1 MEAGRGEFVEGE
13 ELLEVA
19 CESVGV
25 LEADG
30 EEGAGFEGLA
40 GEVEEGRGGC
50 GGGEEGGEVE
60 EVFFGGG

>member
-1 MEAGRGEFVEGE
+1 M
-13 ELLEVA
+13 EVA
-19 CESVGV
+19 GEGVGV

-40 GEVEEGRGGC
+40 GEVEEGRGSC

>member
-1 MEAGRGEFVEGE
+1 M
-13 ELLEVA
+13 EVA
-19 CESVGV
+19 GEGVGV

-40 GEVEEGRGGC
+40 GEVEEGGGGG

>member
-1 MEAGRGEFVEGE
+1 M
-13 ELLEVA
+13 EVA
-19 CESVGV
+19 GESVGV

-40 GEVEEGRGGC
+40 GEVEERRGSR